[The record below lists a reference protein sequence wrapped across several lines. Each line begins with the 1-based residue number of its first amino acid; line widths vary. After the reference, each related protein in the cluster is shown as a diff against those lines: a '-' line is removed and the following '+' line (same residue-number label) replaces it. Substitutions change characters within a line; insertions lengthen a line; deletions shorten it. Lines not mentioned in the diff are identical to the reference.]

1 MGWSCT
7 QNFYHSIFAMV
18 QQERL
23 SMVEGVVE
31 WFLTTHTLYEQSLVF
46 KPPLCWKSMYIHM
59 VPCEYECRNVL
70 FRV

>member
-1 MGWSCT
+1 
-7 QNFYHSIFAMV
+7 
-18 QQERL
+18 
-23 SMVEGVVE
+23 MVEGVVE

-46 KPPLCWKSMYIHM
+46 KPPLCWESMYIHM